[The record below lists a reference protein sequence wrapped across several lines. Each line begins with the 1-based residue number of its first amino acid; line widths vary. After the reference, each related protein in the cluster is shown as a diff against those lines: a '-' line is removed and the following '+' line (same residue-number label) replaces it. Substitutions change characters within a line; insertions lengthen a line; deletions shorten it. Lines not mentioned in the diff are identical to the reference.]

1 LHCCSYRGNLAQR
14 ISQFGWRN
22 FSMSKDKKKGSAIR
36 SFPPTFWMANLME
49 LFERGAY
56 YGLNS
61 VLAIYLVKELKFTE
75 ESVGFLQGFVYAL
88 TYIMPIVGGALA
100 ERLGYRKMLMV
111 AFSLLSIGYFA
122 TGNFTSYGLIFLF
135 LLVMATGSGLFKPI
149 ITGTVARTTTKEN
162 SGFGFG
168 VYYWSINLGAFLAP
182 FFVSWIKGFNWK
194 YVFFSSAVWC
204 FLMLFPA
211 AFLYKDPDKPKSK
224 KSARQVTREALLVLS
239 DSRFMLMILVYSCF
253 WILYFQ
259 MFGSILWYLR
269 DFINR
274 TPVTE
279 FMSKIPLLKIFE
291 FDAEFVTIINA
302 GTIIL
307 LVLIV
312 SRVCKNLKPLPVMAA
327 GIIIGSTGFVIL
339 AFSHGA
345 WLFIL
350 GIAVF
355 SIGEMTAHPK
365 YYSYV
370 GLVAP
375 KDNVAV
381 YMGYAF
387 LYGVIGSLFGS
398 NFGAIMY
405 EKILK
410 PVAPNPDA
418 LAAGAVLSPQAL
430 SQTRYFWMIF
440 AILGIVCLIGM
451 LLYNRFFSQDTPKT
465 NLRARIVMLVI
476 YLVLVGAGG
485 YFLIES
491 LFLAPQIQWKTL
503 VQALI
508 MLLLGGG
515 GLVIS
520 RSKKQ

>member
-1 LHCCSYRGNLAQR
+1 
-14 ISQFGWRN
+14 
-22 FSMSKDKKKGSAIR
+22 MSEDIRPKGLLRTLPA
-36 SFPPTFWMANLME
+36 TFWVANLME

-56 YGLNS
+56 YGMNA
-61 VLAIYLVKELKFTE
+61 VLAIYLVKVLDFSE

-100 ERLGYRKMLMV
+100 ERLGYRKMLLV
-111 AFSLLSIGYFA
+111 AFSLLTIGYFA
-122 TGNFTSYGLIFLF
+122 AGNFTSYGLIFLF
-135 LLVMATGSGLFKPI
+135 LLMMAAGSGLFKPI
-149 ITGTVARTTTKEN
+149 ITGTVAKTTTKEN

-182 FFVSWIKGFNWK
+182 FFISWVKGFNWK

-211 AFLYKDPDKPKSK
+211 AFLYKDPGSPGTGKN
-224 KSARQVTREALLVLS
+224 ARQVAREALLVLRN
-239 DSRFMLMILVYSCF
+239 SRFMLMILVYSCF

-274 TPVTE
+274 SPVTAA
-279 FMSKIPLLKIFE
+279 MAKLPILKLFE

-307 LVLIV
+307 LVVLI
-312 SRVCKNLKPLPVMAA
+312 SRIVKNRPALPVMAVGIVFGTA
-327 GIIIGSTGFVIL
+327 GFIIL
-339 AFSHGA
+339 AVTRSP
-345 WLFIL
+345 WMFIL

-370 GLVAP
+370 GAVAP
-375 KDNVAV
+375 RDNVAV

-398 NFGAIMY
+398 NFGAILY
-405 EKILK
+405 ERILK
-410 PVAPNPDA
+410 PVVPDP
-418 LAAGAVLSPQAL
+418 GAVASGLSLPAETL
-430 SQTRYFWMIF
+430 GKITLFWSIF
-440 AILGIVCLIGM
+440 AALGAVCLLGM
-451 LLYNRFFSQDTPKT
+451 LLYNRFFSEDSPIS
-465 NLRARIVMLVI
+465 NRRAKRVMLAV
-476 YLVLVGAGG
+476 YMLLAAAGV

-491 LFLAPQIQWKTL
+491 LLLSPRVDWKTF
-503 VQALI
+503 VQAVI
-508 MLLLGGG
+508 MFLLGGG
-515 GLVIS
+515 GVLITTG
-520 RSKKQ
+520 RAE